1 MGMSIVYG
9 TPESRDERRSIDTL
23 RRALDLGI
31 TFLDTADVYGPYVN
45 EELVGRAIGS
55 RRHEVELA
63 TKFGLV
69 TEDRDRPVDGRPE
82 RAAECCDGSLR
93 RLGVE
98 VIDLYYLHRVD
109 PHVAV
114 EETVGAMAELVAAG
128 KVRHIGLSEVTGETL
143 RRANAVYPVAAV
155 QSEYSLWTR
164 DPEADL
170 LPVADELGVSL
181 VAYSPLGRGFLTGS
195 IAAFDDL
202 PEGDW
207 RRTNPRFTE
216 QSIAV
221 NRRIVARL
229 EEIAG
234 RKRISAAQLA
244 LAWLLSRRADVV
256 PIPGTTSPARLAENA
271 GAVDV
276 ELTKDDLAMIEAA
289 IPAGAVSGGR
299 Y

>member
-9 TPESRDERRSIDTL
+9 TEQSRDEGRSIATL

-45 EELVGRAIGS
+45 EDLVGRAIRG
-55 RRHEVELA
+55 RRDEVELA

-69 TEDRDRPVDGRPE
+69 TDQPDRPVDGRPE

-93 RLGVE
+93 RLGVD

-109 PHVAV
+109 PQVAV
-114 EETVGAMAELVAAG
+114 EETVGAMVELITAG

-143 RRANAVYPVAAV
+143 RRASAVCPITAV
-155 QSEYSLWTR
+155 QSEYSIWTR

-195 IAAFDDL
+195 ISAADDI

-207 RRTNPRFTE
+207 RRTNPRFAE
-216 QSIAV
+216 QSISV
-221 NRRIVARL
+221 NRRIVTRL
-229 EEIAG
+229 EEIATIKG
-234 RKRISAAQLA
+234 ISAAQLA

-256 PIPGTTSPARLAENA
+256 PIPGTTSPVRLAENA
-271 GAVDV
+271 GAADV
-276 ELTKDDLAMIEAA
+276 ELTTDDLAMIEAA
-289 IPAGAVSGGR
+289 IPAGAVAGAR